1 MLSGRAGKV
10 VESDEVLEP
19 DLSGWD
25 WLYTKALERRRIGVA
40 GTAGLYIS
48 DRSRSGGRARL
59 GGRANQ
65 GAPENLWQQI
75 F

>member
-10 VESDEVLEP
+10 VESAEVLEP
-19 DLSGWD
+19 DLKGWD
-25 WLYTKALERRRIGVA
+25 WLYTKSLERRIGVA
-40 GTAGLYIS
+40 GTAGLYTS
-48 DRSRSGGRARL
+48 DRGRSGGRARL

-65 GAPENLWQQI
+65 GASEKLWQQI